1 MFGSILSKLFR
12 SSGDDIARGVA
23 NTATRDIATNL
34 ARNYGDDLANLAVTS
49 ASRGLGNSTLSNLG
63 REVADD
69 AAQSVVKKGGIF
81 NSIADLFNKGGE
93 AALNTGRSVTR
104 AGMAKVSPDAKH
116 NIANV
121 FRRTGISDPS
131 AQAELGRTLT
141 GTENSILDP
150 IITKTRETKQV
161 MDATHFD
168 LPEWEYEAVLESFP
182 ANLREL
188 IDHYTPVQ
196 MEKLF
201 ETEGSGLA
209 YKASNAGDKTLGA
222 LMMDIG
228 EKIGNS
234 IDDAAERVN
243 PGATQ
248 RAYESS
254 INELKRLAGEA
265 RLQNNTPFMKA
276 YDKLAQELE
285 ATPMA
290 DRTIAN
296 LRSFK
301 KDFVDGAELERL
313 SNQAQG
319 GGALLGNSGGGRIG
333 GLPKGVSNLL
343 DVMVGTPAQ
352 AATGKLGAGLI
363 KMSDKLRDEGTQQ
376 AIKRGAMAV
385 GGLGALS
392 MLGGQLSGGDNSK
405 TAMASSAP
413 QAGDADG
420 GQAMVGGGLPASAVS
435 GVSGT
440 SGTGAN
446 GASLSSNVAPL
457 TANDTIAGYTRGDL
471 ENAYVKALT
480 NGNANAAKAI
490 GSIIDL
496 LDSRTKATAKTA
508 TAKSTTDSKAAAKK
522 NTARTQM
529 NTLMKLFNKAGGGS
543 GVGGHLT
550 NALNTVTGSV
560 YSPEAEAYNT
570 QRNALAVAL
579 ARAGGDSGALSDRD
593 IQSYLSMVPNITDNP
608 KTAKLK
614 IQSIYDML
622 GN

>member
-12 SSGDDIARGVA
+12 SSGDDIARSVA
-23 NTATRDIATNL
+23 STATKDIATNL

-49 ASRGLGNSTLSNLG
+49 ASRGLGNSTLSSLG

-69 AAQSVVKKGGIF
+69 AAQSMVKKGGIF

-150 IITKTRETKQV
+150 IITKARETGQV

-168 LPEWEYEAVLESFP
+168 LPVREYEAVLKSFP

-188 IDHYTPVQ
+188 TDHYTPVQ

-201 ETEGSGLA
+201 KSEGSRLA
-209 YKASNAGDKTLGA
+209 YKGANAGDKTLGS
-222 LMMDIG
+222 LMMDMG

-234 IDDAAERVN
+234 IDDAVERVN

-285 ATPMA
+285 ATPVEQ
-290 DRTIAN
+290 RTIAN

-301 KDFVDGAELERL
+301 KDFVDGAKLERL
-313 SNQAQG
+313 SDQAQG
-319 GGALLGNSGGGRIG
+319 GGALLGNSGGGRTG

-343 DVMVGTPAQ
+343 DTMIGTPAQ

-363 KMSDKLRDEGTQQ
+363 RMSDKLRDEGTQQ

-405 TAMASSAP
+405 TAMATSAP
-413 QAGDADG
+413 QTGDADG
-420 GQAMVGGGLPASAVS
+420 SQAMVGGVSPVS
-435 GVSGT
+435 GVGGAS
-440 SGTGAN
+440 STGAN
-446 GASLSSNVAPL
+446 VTGLSSNVAPL
-457 TANDTIAGYTRGDL
+457 TPNDTIAGYTRGDL

-480 NGNANAAKAI
+480 DGNANAAKAI

-508 TAKSTTDSKAAAKK
+508 TAKSTVDSKTATKK

-550 NALNTVTGSV
+550 NALNTVTASA
-560 YSPEAEAYNT
+560 YNPAAEAYNT

-608 KTAKLK
+608 KTARLK

-622 GN
+622 GD